1 MRRTRFPDPKG
12 GNSIL
17 RGDYRIE
24 GAGGENE
31 TEELTMDDS
40 AIRLDREPELHAP
53 SLYAAWPGMG
63 NVSLNAAKYLV
74 EKLEMEPIGSIEST
88 ESSVADGIEIRDHL
102 VLPLETPEYR
112 FYAFQHPDGQGD
124 LLLFVA
130 DHQPLQPQAVALA
143 RLVMRVADRFAVR
156 RVHTS
161 AALMCSISHMERPRV
176 WGVATHRELLPELEE
191 LGVHP
196 LPAGHVSGLNGL
208 LLGVGKRMGF
218 EGLCFLGELPYYTIG
233 MDNPKSSLAVLERF
247 SRLWKI
253 RLDTSDLREAS
264 LKKEIE
270 IEEFIRQG
278 EKSIP
283 SDAWED
289 EGEGKGA
296 DTQQYN

>member
-1 MRRTRFPDPKG
+1 MRRT
-12 GNSIL
+12 L

-24 GAGGENE
+24 GVGGEDE

-40 AIRLDREPELHAP
+40 AIRLDREPELRAP

-88 ESSVADGIEIRDHL
+88 ESSVAEGIVIRDHL

-112 FYAFQHPDGQGD
+112 FYAFQHPDGGGD

-130 DHQPLQPQAVALA
+130 DHQPPQPQAVALA
-143 RLVMRVADRFAVR
+143 RLVMRVANRFAVR
-156 RVHTS
+156 RVYTS

-191 LGVHP
+191 FGVRL
-196 LPAGHVSGLNGL
+196 LPEGHVSGLNGL
-208 LLGVGKRMGF
+208 LLGVGQRMGF

-233 MDNPKSSLAVLERF
+233 MDNPKSSLAVLERL
-247 SRLWKI
+247 SRFWKI

-289 EGEGKGA
+289 EGGGKEAG
-296 DTQQYN
+296 TQQCN

>member
-1 MRRTRFPDPKG
+1 
-12 GNSIL
+12 
-17 RGDYRIE
+17 
-24 GAGGENE
+24 
-31 TEELTMDDS
+31 MDDS
-40 AIRLDREPELHAP
+40 AIRLDREPALHTP

-63 NVSLNAAKYLV
+63 NVSLNAARYLV

-88 ESSVADGIEIRDHL
+88 ESSVAEGIAIRDHL

-112 FYAFQHPDGQGD
+112 FFAFRHPDGEGD
-124 LLLFVA
+124 VLLFLG
-130 DHQPLQPQAVALA
+130 DHQPLQPQAIALA
-143 RLVMRVADRFAVR
+143 RLVMRVADRFGVR
-156 RVHTS
+156 RVCTS

-176 WGVATHRELLPELEE
+176 WGVATHRKLLPELEA
-191 LGVHP
+191 LGVRL
-196 LPAGHVSGLNGL
+196 LPEGHVSGLNGL
-208 LLGVGKRMGF
+208 LLAVGKRMGL

-233 MDNPKSSLAVLERF
+233 MDNPKSSLAVLERLA
-247 SRLWKI
+247 RLWKV

-283 SDAWED
+283 ADPWED

-296 DTQQYN
+296 GTQQYN